1 MCENAVLLF
10 WFGFCFVAGI
20 IGIIIY
26 EKYSPKLDDVRIV
39 ELENGKF
46 AVEKYT
52 FCGMDETGTDEW
64 VRIEE
69 FKDIHS
75 AKKKYNELKKTYD
88 SLNPHKSKVK
98 RVIKY

>member
-1 MCENAVLLF
+1 MCENSVLLI

-26 EKYSPKLDDVRIV
+26 EKYSPKLDDLRIV
-39 ELENGKF
+39 ELENGKY

-64 VRIEE
+64 VRIKE
-69 FKDIHS
+69 FNS
-75 AKKKYNELKKTYD
+75 LKKAQQFKQLKT
-88 SLNPHKSKVK
+88 PKAETKIK
-98 RVIKY
+98 RVIK

>member
-1 MCENAVLLF
+1 MCAEFAAILVIIVSF
-10 WFGFCFVAGI
+10 IICI
-20 IGIIIY
+20 IGIYFY
-26 EKYSPKLDDVRIV
+26 EKYSPELGDVRIV

-64 VRIEE
+64 VCIEE

-88 SLNPHKSKVK
+88 SLNPHKAKVK
-98 RVIKY
+98 RVIK